1 MREFAKIGRPRFQH
15 IFAAA
20 LLAVLGAV
28 SGDGHQYL
36 WYDPSDDDMSV
47 HPDHQRPV
55 RWSAEAWPP
64 GATLSVALAA
74 DGVWGL
80 DIPEPTDRLFHDIE
94 DVERAVEHALS
105 LWSGIESADIRWEL
119 DRVAPYAELSRHPG
133 IVVVAEPRSPG
144 DTRLGYAYVFTSGG
158 GWSSTGFEPRRAITR
173 CEVRLVRSGRPLW
186 GPRSL
191 QMRLFVSLLG
201 HEIGHCLGLDHSA
214 GYPYD
219 DGVGWVFEEGPL
231 PEPEPFWG
239 WNGLLQGGG
248 VRGPVP
254 SANHDERVAVSRL
267 RPRAGWLE
275 ETGSIWGAVFA
286 GGEPAQAVYVLAA
299 RVAAETGQV
308 GAGVGVFT
316 GRHGAFDIRG
326 LVPGA
331 YVIWV
336 FDLGLR
342 KGLEDWFFS
351 LAHLDPETHIH
362 DTIWSSPVVVR
373 AGERTGPLVIPV
385 ERPEVDE

>member
-1 MREFAKIGRPRFQH
+1 M
-15 IFAAA
+15 
-20 LLAVLGAV
+20 LAAV

-36 WYDPSDDDMSV
+36 LYDPSDDDMSV

-64 GATLSVALAA
+64 GATLSVALAE
-74 DGVWGL
+74 DGAWGF
-80 DIPEPTDRLFHDIE
+80 DIPKSTDRLFHDIE
-94 DVERAVEHALS
+94 DVERAVDHTLS
-105 LWSGIESADIRWEL
+105 LWGDIESADIRWKL
-119 DRVAPYAELSRHPG
+119 DRIAPYAELSRHPG
-133 IVVVAEPRSPG
+133 IVVVAEARSPG
-144 DTRLGYAYVFTSGG
+144 DRRAGYARV
-158 GWSSTGFEPRRAITR
+158 WSETGRPGKQAIRR
-173 CEVRLVRSGRPLW
+173 CEVRLVSLGFPLRST
-186 GPRSL
+186 RSTD
-191 QMRLFVSLLG
+191 MRSFKSLLG

-214 GYPYD
+214 PYPWD
-219 DGVGWVFEEGPL
+219 DGAAGWLSEGDP
-231 PEPEPFWG
+231 PEPFWG
-239 WNGLLQGGG
+239 WRGLLQGGQRQPGEG
-248 VRGPVP
+248 VVTRP
-254 SANHDERVAVSRL
+254 NHDERVAVSRL

-299 RVAAETGQV
+299 RVAPETAQV

-326 LVPGA
+326 LVPGR
-331 YVIWV
+331 YVLWI

-342 KGLEDWFFS
+342 KGSTWFRS

-362 DTIWSSPVVVR
+362 DTIWRSPVVVR

-385 ERPEVDE
+385 KRPEVSE